1 MDYTRNTRLA
11 EPRQDRAR
19 VHRKIERW
27 GWGRDRIS
35 GLTEH
40 QVESKV
46 FVGGGVQNGLYK
58 GSR

>member
-11 EPRQDRAR
+11 EPRQARAR

-46 FVGGGVQNGLYK
+46 FEGGGVQNG
-58 GSR
+58 